1 MKLYCSR
8 DRDYGVHELDRY
20 IGKPVW
26 VKAYWSGTKHKTSF
40 YVKLLPTQ
48 TDIYYRVV
56 SIVAATVEREP
67 HEFTAGVLCSRFQQN
82 DLIYRDQLTLYH
94 PVDIL
99 SDNEVFDAMLLPEDR
114 DFFYDWY
121 TTFMETYTP

>member
-1 MKLYCSR
+1 MKIYCG
-8 DRDYGVHELDRY
+8 RDYGVHELDRY
-20 IGKPVW
+20 VGKPVW
-26 VKAYWSGTKHKTSF
+26 VKAYWGSGSKHNAPF

-56 SIVAATVEREP
+56 GIVAATVERAP
-67 HEFTAGVLCSRFQQN
+67 QEFTAGVLSSKFQQN

-99 SDNEVFDAMLLPEDR
+99 SDNEVFDAVLLPEDR
-114 DFFYDWY
+114 DAFYDWY